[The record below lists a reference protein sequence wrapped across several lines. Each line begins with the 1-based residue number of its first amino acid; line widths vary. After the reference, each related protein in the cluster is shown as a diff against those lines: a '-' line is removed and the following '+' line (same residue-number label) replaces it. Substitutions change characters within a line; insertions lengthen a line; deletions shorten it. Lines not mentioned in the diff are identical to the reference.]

1 MKPPSRIVS
10 ARGVAGGRP
19 PRKKSKDE
27 KARDKFA
34 EDKRLIAYFEEAK
47 RQIEVQL
54 RAAGRR
60 RAAEEAGEIAAKD
73 YGYTLENMR
82 RKITRI
88 RARARKD

>member
-10 ARGVAGGRP
+10 ARGAGGRP

-27 KARDKFA
+27 ARDKFA
-34 EDKRLIAYFEEAK
+34 EDKRLIAYFEETK